1 MESVRWKQM
10 VYIYHESYTMV
21 YHIKPLQL
29 MQQCHTGK
37 VAADCVTVCRQPQAM
52 TLGKSVM

>member
-1 MESVRWKQM
+1 M
-10 VYIYHESYTMV
+10 VYIYHELYTMV

-29 MQQCHTGK
+29 MQQCHTGR
-37 VAADCVTVCRQPQAM
+37 VTADCVTVCRQPQAM